1 MRVPYLQTIL
11 ETIDLNAPDGAIDSA
26 NGYGHTYTELSK
38 SLTDHTWEP
47 QVISQIESERRQGMS
62 HDQLEFRSH
71 WRHRRLMALIRH
83 QKDQP
88 K

>member
-11 ETIDLNAPDGAIDSA
+11 ETIDLNAPDGVIDSA
-26 NGYGHTYTELSK
+26 NRFGHTI
-38 SLTDHTWEP
+38 TDVRKTQADNAWEP

-71 WRHRRLMALIRH
+71 WRHRRLMALRRH